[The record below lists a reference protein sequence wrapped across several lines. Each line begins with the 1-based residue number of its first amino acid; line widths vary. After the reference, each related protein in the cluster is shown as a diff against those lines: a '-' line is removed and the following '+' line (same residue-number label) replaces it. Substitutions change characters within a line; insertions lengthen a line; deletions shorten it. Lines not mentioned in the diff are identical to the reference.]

1 MANSPGRVARIGPI
15 WASSVACRA
24 TVFGGEYGVKYLV
37 VHCAP
42 FGNLRPVVGIAFQEA
57 RGRRARGGVGRGAGC
72 RCREVLLDLDGFV
85 EHGIGVV
92 IGGLGSL
99 VGRGCQ
105 HVLTDDDHR
114 EQAVRL
120 C

>member
-1 MANSPGRVARIGPI
+1 MTREADVVRSLVEMA
-15 WASSVACRA
+15 
-24 TVFGGEYGVKYLV
+24 
-37 VHCAP
+37 
-42 FGNLRPVVGIAFQEA
+42 
-57 RGRRARGGVGRGAGC
+57 
-72 RCREVLLDLDGFV
+72 CREVLLDLGGFV

-99 VGRGCQ
+99 VGCGCQ

>member
-1 MANSPGRVARIGPI
+1 MASSPGRVARIGPI

-24 TVFGGEYGVKYLV
+24 TVFGGEYGVKYL
-37 VHCAP
+37 
-42 FGNLRPVVGIAFQEA
+42 
-57 RGRRARGGVGRGAGC
+57 
-72 RCREVLLDLDGFV
+72 CREVLLDLDGFV

-99 VGRGCQ
+99 VGRGRQ
-105 HVLTDDDHR
+105 HVLTDNDRR